1 MKQSDFPIGFGK
13 TMPPKQH
20 EQSSNDVEQQE
31 RQQLSAKIGNDV
43 LRTLGQPSDL
53 HRLQVRVLWKDHY
66 RVNVLVGMDILSSKV
81 AHSYFVVGDSDG
93 KVLTSAPQITRKYR
107 PSTPALADSTG
118 NN

>member
-1 MKQSDFPIGFGK
+1 MPTKQPD
-13 TMPPKQH
+13 H
-20 EQSSNDVEQQE
+20 SSNDIEQQE

-66 RVNVLVGMDILSSKV
+66 RVNVLVGMDVVSAKV

-93 KVLTSAPQITRKYR
+93 KVLTSAPQITREYR
-107 PSTPALADSTG
+107 PSTSTLADPTG
-118 NN
+118 KN